1 MSEIPKSDESASE
14 VAVTEAIVKEPVA
27 LNPFSSAALA
37 MQVRP
42 PSHVVRMVTL
52 GICAMTAIGLLFAS
66 LAKMDIVVSAQGK
79 VIPAGKSKV
88 IQPLE
93 PGVVRAVHVRDG
105 QSVHAGDV
113 LIELDP
119 TSTGADR
126 DRVQREY
133 WEAQADVLR
142 MTAQLVSKKVFLP
155 PADMPA
161 DIAANQHIILQGR
174 NAEQRAKMASLDADM
189 NKRRADVEAIQ
200 TNVTQLNS
208 SLPLIAQKYQ
218 MREELAKT
226 GHIAQTTVI
235 DSKLELINAEK
246 ELAVQGSRLKESTA
260 NYQAAVEQRSQALA
274 EFKART
280 STELVEATKKRDAA
294 QQEYIKANQR
304 WTQQTLKT
312 PIDGVVQQL
321 SVTTV
326 GGVVTAAQPLL
337 TVVPENTP
345 LEIEAQV
352 INRDV
357 GHLHVGQRVIN
368 KVETYDFTRY
378 GYIEGEVLWVGT
390 DAVQDQKLG
399 LVYPVRIKLAQTET
413 PNAVNGRKG
422 AVTAGM
428 NVTADI
434 RTDERRMIEYLL
446 APMLRYKQEAL
457 RER

>member
-1 MSEIPKSDESASE
+1 MSEVPKPNEAASE
-14 VAVTEAIVKEPVA
+14 AVAKEPIA

-37 MQVRP
+37 LQIRP
-42 PSHVVRMVTL
+42 PSHVIRMVTL

-88 IQPLE
+88 VQPLE

-142 MTAQLVSKKVFLP
+142 TTAQLEGKKSFVP
-155 PADMPA
+155 PAEMPME
-161 DIAANQHIILQGR
+161 IKANQTVILQGR
-174 NAEQRAKMASLDADM
+174 NAEQHAKMASLDADM
-189 NKRRADVEAIQ
+189 TKRRADVEAIQ
-200 TNVTQLNS
+200 TNVTQLKS

-274 EFKART
+274 EFRART
-280 STELVEATKKRDAA
+280 STELVEAVKKRDAA

-304 WTQQTLKT
+304 WTQQTLKA

-321 SVTTV
+321 AVTTV

-357 GHLHVGQRVIN
+357 GHLRVGQRVIN
-368 KVETYDFTRY
+368 KIETYDFTRY

-413 PNAVNGRKG
+413 PHAVNGRKG
-422 AVTAGM
+422 TVTAGM